1 MPAIVGEAGPELFVP
16 EAAGAIVSNSEI
28 GGNTVNNYIDARG
41 ADPSV
46 LPGLRRI
53 LREVHQSA
61 VETAVVQIHE
71 HAWRS
76 GA

>member
-1 MPAIVGEAGPELFVP
+1 VP
-16 EAAGAIVSNSEI
+16 ETAGAIVSNSEI

-46 LPGLRRI
+46 EQRLRRV

-61 VETAVVQIHE
+61 VETAQSQIRE
-71 HAWRS
+71 AGWRS